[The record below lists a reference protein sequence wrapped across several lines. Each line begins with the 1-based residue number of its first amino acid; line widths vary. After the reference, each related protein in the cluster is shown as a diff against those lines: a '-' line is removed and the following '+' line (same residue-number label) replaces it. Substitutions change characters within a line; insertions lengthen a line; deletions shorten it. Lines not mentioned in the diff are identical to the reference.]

1 MSKSTR
7 VNTKIEKKARKKRPP
22 VTGTLVGVR
31 LQPLPLSQLD
41 AWIAKHGEPALG
53 RPEAIRRIVEPILA
67 AESTPAAPPRRRPAK
82 RSKRE
87 S

>member
-7 VNTKIEKKARKKRPP
+7 VNTKIERKLRKKRPP

-41 AWIAKHGEPALG
+41 TWIARQGDPDLG
-53 RPEAIRRIVEPILA
+53 RPEAIRRILDKALPVELA
-67 AESTPAAPPRRRPAK
+67 ATKPPPRGRPGK
-82 RSKRE
+82 SGKT
-87 S
+87 